1 MLLVLLHARDL
12 LLEGDHLVLTL
23 VGLLAQQTHQF
34 VPVLRVFV
42 HAQLQVLRELL
53 LELGVVL
60 LVLCDLAEHLEAALD
75 DVLLDDLQHFVL
87 LQHFSRDVEWQVVRV
102 DNSFDKAELLRDQ
115 FLAVV
120 HNEHASDLELNVVLL
135 LFSLE

>member
-1 MLLVLLHARDL
+1 M
-12 LLEGDHLVLTL
+12 
-23 VGLLAQQTHQF
+23 
-34 VPVLRVFV
+34 

-53 LELGVVL
+53 LELRVVL
-60 LVLCDLAEHLEAALD
+60 LVLCNLAEHLEAALD